1 MRAIKYISNSRPI
14 LPLLTSNS
22 VNKLNKKSIKIIEVG
37 PRDGLQNEKKVLS
50 IDQRKQLIDK
60 CTSIGL
66 NHIEIGSLVNP
77 KLLPQVSNT
86 DILLDKLENKDYY
99 SILVPHIKFL
109 NLSKDNVSKCKEI
122 VLFVAASESFNKKN
136 INCDSTEAFNR
147 FIPIVKFAKEN
158 GMQVRGSI
166 STCLKCPY
174 EGNMEV
180 DNVLKIVDQY
190 IKMDINLI
198 DIADTIGEGT
208 PEQTQI
214 LIRKIKE
221 YYPIDHFTGHFHD
234 TNDLAIQNVEVCL
247 EEGMSIFHSSIG
259 GLGGCPFS
267 PKRAGN
273 LSTEKLVSYLD
284 KKGYQTGIKLEDCKE
299 VGKWIQNELH

>member
-1 MRAIKYISNSRPI
+1 MRAIRYIANSKLVSPSN
-14 LPLLTSNS
+14 LS
-22 VNKLNKKSIKIIEVG
+22 VNIRKKSIKIIEVG

-66 NHIEIGSLVNP
+66 SHIEVGSLVNP

-86 DILLDKLENKDYY
+86 DSLLNKLEDKHFY

-109 NLSKDNVSKCKEI
+109 NLNKENINKCKEI

-136 INCDSTEAFNR
+136 INCESSEAMKR
-147 FIPIVKFAKEN
+147 FIPINTFAKEN
-158 GMQVRGSI
+158 GIQLRGSI

-174 EGNMEV
+174 EGNMDV
-180 DNVLKIVDQY
+180 DKVLKIVDQY
-190 IKMDINLI
+190 INMNVNLI

-208 PEQTQI
+208 PEQTYT

-221 YYPIDHFTGHFHD
+221 YYPIEHFTGHFHD
-234 TNDLAIQNVEVCL
+234 TNELAVQNVEACL
-247 EEGMSIFHSSIG
+247 NEGMNIFHSSIG

-273 LSTEKLVSYLD
+273 LSTEKLVSFLD
-284 KKGYQTGIKLEDCKE
+284 KKGYTTGIKLEDCKE
-299 VGKWIQNELH
+299 IGKWIQNELH

>member
-1 MRAIKYISNSRPI
+1 MRAIKYIANTTPI
-14 LPLLTSNS
+14 LPLLSSSIRSSKN
-22 VNKLNKKSIKIIEVG
+22 SIKIIEVG

-66 NHIEIGSLVNP
+66 SHIEVGSLVNP

-86 DILLDKLENKDYY
+86 DALLGKLEDKHYY

-109 NLSKDNVSKCKEI
+109 NLNKENMNKCKEI

-136 INCDSTEAFNR
+136 INCESDEAFKR
-147 FIPIVKFAKEN
+147 FIPIVKVAKEN
-158 GMQVRGSI
+158 GLQVRGSI

-174 EGNMEV
+174 EGNMYV
-180 DNVLKIVDQY
+180 DKVLNIVDQY
-190 IKMDINLI
+190 IKMDVNLI

-208 PEQTQI
+208 PEQTRL

-234 TNDLAIQNVEVCL
+234 TNDLAIQNVEACL

-273 LSTEKLVSYLD
+273 LSTEKLVSFLD
-284 KKGYQTGIKLEDCKE
+284 KKGYTTGIKLEDCNKI
-299 VGKWIQNELH
+299 GKWIQNELN